1 MEEGNRNRN
10 RPLIL
15 VVNDDGIEAD
25 GLKAAIRAAQP
36 YGDLL
41 IAAPAKQQTAMGRA
55 YPRYDDLGVI
65 EPTMLNLGNQK
76 IQAYAVHSSPAHAVC
91 YGAME
96 LADRKPDLLV
106 SGINHGA
113 NVGMTVTCSGTI
125 GACLEA
131 VSEGIPAIAL
141 SLETDSDVIMNAR
154 TESDFR
160 YAEKAGAKWI
170 EHILNHGMPDDCSI
184 LNVNVPNCPVE
195 PDEYRITCLDR
206 QNYYQM
212 VSPPSRDW
220 SQRYT
225 MDFQIEVDVDTLT
238 EGSDIEAMVVKRKIS
253 VTPLTWDLTLRRTLG
268 GSHEIYTN

>member
-1 MEEGNRNRN
+1 MVEGNRN

-15 VVNDDGIEAD
+15 IVNDDGIDAD

-65 EPTMLNLGNQK
+65 EPTMLSLGNQK

-170 EHILNHGMPDDCSI
+170 EHILHHGMPDDCSI
-184 LNVNVPNCPVE
+184 LNVNVPNCPVD
-195 PDEYRITCLDR
+195 PDDYRITCLDR

-268 GSHEIYTN
+268 GSHELYTN